1 MTSPTQPP
9 LPTNKWAGAEAT
21 VPLEVVPPRQG
32 DPVQPATEDKWSGA
46 EATQPFSA
54 VRQADPDATPIVSIR
69 WEGAEKT
76 QPMHAAGSTPDTG
89 MRAVP
94 TAHIHLT
101 EQFAPFSGHR
111 ARRGP
116 RLRDPTP
123 PTVGLPGST
132 SAPVDDLWHQQG
144 RSGALTGQVF
154 GDYEIGAILG
164 EGGMGIIYRARQRS
178 LSRRVAV
185 KTLASNVAQDPV
197 QRGRFELEA
206 RAAGL
211 IRSPHVVQVY
221 AAGSYN
227 DISYFVMEFIDGT
240 HLGAI
245 VAEHAEDDRN
255 IPPDTA
261 AEWVLHAARGLAAAG
276 LHGIVHRDIKPSN
289 LLITVDRVVKIAD
302 FGISKIQGQGDLTRT
317 GTAIGTPS
325 YVSPEQGR
333 GELCDQRTDI
343 YSLGVVFYELLTGR
357 KPFTG
362 DTPNAVIYQHNY
374 AEPRL
379 PREIDPG
386 IPDHYQAVVLKCLQK
401 DPAKRYQNATE
412 LLEDLERIKA
422 GNLSITAVFSA
433 KYGTGADDAMRRYLG
448 RGRRW
453 MAPTVAALVL
463 ISAGAFGGLWWW
475 QNDAGARAE
484 QRRQLE
490 HLRTELRGVL
500 DVATPL
506 PPSASADVDRLA
518 AWAGAQDPD
527 VVRWRLKLMKV
538 SELTGRLGR
547 LDEATLAS
555 AALAG
560 EAQADLNA
568 LTVLVGDSYP
578 GMDRWRTKLQSTAVE
593 LARLRDK
600 LGVLDRVANVTIA
613 QQEDLA
619 TEIGRFTSLAGD
631 KDADLGRW
639 RARIAA
645 TDVRLA
651 SLKSSL
657 VAYDDVSALRD
668 ATQSKQLAAQLDEY
682 LALRGPDHLD
692 EDGARWQQRVA
703 AERQRVDVLRTNLA
717 QLDQVAV
724 LSESTQARL
733 ATDLALYQPQVE
745 AKDSDLLR
753 WQRKLADAAR
763 VLTTLRANLAALDH
777 IDDLNGE
784 QLDAAR
790 RDLEVLRPLV
800 TGDDAQVKIWT
811 AALSLTEARL
821 KTHRAALAVLD
832 QPDEV
837 AISKAQQVA
846 AEAAIVELD
855 RRQILREES
864 KIAYRKRLIAESER
878 LADLRKSLAIA
889 DLPDIDITPGLVD
902 KVLLFGRLAG
912 SDDVDYVRWYGRV
925 VRAVQLR
932 DVLAALDVV
941 GPVPDRARDLLAE
954 YAVIMGPDDRR
965 VRQWRGKLDR
975 VTDLRR
981 ILSPLDRV
989 APAPLEGNA
998 RLAEL
1003 IALIGPF
1010 PGSEIWRGK
1019 LDRIHNLA
1027 GELTKEL
1034 SPTMIRLAPTARE
1047 HLALLGALV
1056 GTDEVQMRDWS
1067 KRLAYLAGP
1076 GQPRWAKSYMV
1087 DASGPKATLVLSGD
1101 PEITSEFRYIPPGEF
1116 VMGSPL
1122 DEAGRDEDE
1131 AQVRVTLTKGY
1142 WLGVQELRQDVWQRV
1157 MDQNPSMSPDAE
1169 HPVQRVT
1176 WGETQDFIK
1185 RINELVPGLDARLP
1199 TEAEWEHAARAGDA
1213 GAWQG
1218 PRGSVPVSELHQIS
1232 WFRGSEQSDFG
1243 VHSSGRRQPNGIQ
1256 LQDTQG
1262 NVWEWCA
1269 DRYGVYSPVPVVDP
1283 LGFESELRVARG
1295 GSWGDQAEHVR
1306 VANRVALPPQM
1317 RSGFLGLRLVAEASL
1332 PPEVRI
1338 GGSQDEESFED
1349 PTPPPSAPAPAVG
1362 APSSHTA
1369 VSSAPVP
1376 PAAAPAAL
1384 TRIPEQAL
1392 IQEVRTLPPGTPE
1405 MATSIPSTQ
1414 KTVEAIAA
1422 PDTVSPVPVVPVSTS
1437 LPSPAPT
1444 PDIGAV
1450 PAE

>member
-1 MTSPTQPP
+1 MPAASSE
-9 LPTNKWAGAEAT
+9 KWAGAE
-21 VPLEVVPPRQG
+21 V
-32 DPVQPATEDKWSGA
+32 
-46 EATQPFSA
+46 TQPFDA
-54 VRQADPDATPIVSIR
+54 VRQKDPDATPVVSIR
-69 WEGAEKT
+69 WEGSEKT
-76 QPMHAAGSTPDTG
+76 QPMSHGQLRS
-89 MRAVP
+89 VP
-94 TAHIHLT
+94 TAHIQLT
-101 EQFAPFSGHR
+101 EQFAPFAGNR
-111 ARRGP
+111 ARRGA
-116 RLRDPTP
+116 RLQDATP
-123 PTVGLPGST
+123 PTIGMDAAVE
-132 SAPVDDLWHQQG
+132 DLWHQQG

-178 LSRRVAV
+178 LKRRVAV

-227 DISYFVMEFIDGT
+227 DVSYFVMEFIDGT

-245 VAEHAEDDRN
+245 VAEHAEEDRS

-261 AEWVLHAARGLAAAG
+261 AEWVLHAARGLAAAAV
-276 LHGIVHRDIKPSN
+276 HGIVHRDIKPSN
-289 LLITVDRVVKIAD
+289 LLITLERVVKIAD

-333 GELCDQRTDI
+333 GELCDQRTDV

-379 PREIDPG
+379 PREINPA
-386 IPDHYQAVVLKCLQK
+386 IPEHYQAVVLKCLQK
-401 DPAKRYQNATE
+401 DPGKRYQNAPE
-412 LLEDLERIKA
+412 LVEDLERIKA

-453 MAPTVAALVL
+453 VAPTVAALVL
-463 ISAGAFGGLWWW
+463 VSASAIGGLWWW

-484 QRRQLE
+484 QRRQLD

-506 PPSASADVDRLA
+506 PPSASADIDRLA

-527 VVRWRLKLMKV
+527 VVRWRLKLTRV
-538 SELTGRLGR
+538 SELTARLGR

-593 LARLRDK
+593 LSRLRDK
-600 LGVLDRVANVTIA
+600 LGVLDRVANVTLA
-613 QQEDLA
+613 LQEDLA

-645 TDVRLA
+645 TDARLA
-651 SLKSSL
+651 TLKTSLI
-657 VAYDDVSALRD
+657 AYDDVNATRN

-703 AERQRVDVLRTNLA
+703 AERQRVDVLRTNLV

-733 ATDLALYQPQVE
+733 ATDLVLYQAQVE
-745 AKDSDLLR
+745 LNDADLLR

-763 VLTTLRANLAALDH
+763 VLTTLRASLAALDH
-777 IDDLNGE
+777 IDDLNGD
-784 QLDAAR
+784 QLDAAH

-800 TGDDAQVKIWT
+800 AGDDAQVKAWS
-811 AALSLTEARL
+811 AALSLTETRL
-821 KTHRAALAVLD
+821 KGHQAALAVLD
-832 QPDEV
+832 QADDV
-837 AISKAQQVA
+837 AITKTQQVA

-855 RRQILREES
+855 RRQILHEET
-864 KIAYRKRLIAESER
+864 KIGYRKRLILEAER
-878 LADLRKSLAIA
+878 LAELRKSLAVA
-889 DLPDIDITPGLVD
+889 DLPDIDISPGLVD
-902 KVLLFGRLAG
+902 KVLLYGRLAG
-912 SDDVDYVRWYGRV
+912 TDDVDYVRWYGRV

-932 DVLAALDVV
+932 DVLSALDVV

-954 YAVIMGPDDRR
+954 YASIMGPDDRR
-965 VRQWRGKLDR
+965 VRQWRAKLDR
-975 VTDLRR
+975 VADLRR
-981 ILSPLDRV
+981 VLSPLDRV
-989 APAPLEGNA
+989 APAPLEGHA

-1010 PGSEIWRGK
+1010 PGSDVWRGK
-1019 LDRIHNLA
+1019 LDRMQNLSE
-1027 GELTKEL
+1027 ELTKEL
-1034 SPTMIRLAPTARE
+1034 SPLVIRLAPMARE
-1047 HLALLGALV
+1047 HLALLGAMI
-1056 GTDEVQMRDWS
+1056 GTDEPQMRDWS

-1076 GQPRWAKSYMV
+1076 GQPRWAKSYSI
-1087 DASGPKATLVLSGD
+1087 DAAGPKATLVLAGE
-1101 PEITSEFRYIPPGEF
+1101 PEVTADFRYIPPGEF
-1116 VMGSPL
+1116 VMGSPI
-1122 DEAGRDEDE
+1122 DEAGRDSDE

-1157 MDQNPSMSPDAE
+1157 MESNPSLNPDPE
-1169 HPVQRVT
+1169 HPAQRVT
-1176 WGETQDFIK
+1176 WPETQAFIK
-1185 RINELVPGLDARLP
+1185 RFNDLVPGFDARLP

-1218 PRGSVPVSELHQIS
+1218 PRGSVALSDIRQIS
-1232 WFRGSEQSDFG
+1232 WFRGSEQADFG
-1243 VHSSGRRQPNGIQ
+1243 SHASGRRQPNGIS

-1295 GSWGDQAEHVR
+1295 GSWGDPAEHVR
-1306 VANRVALPPQM
+1306 VANRVALPPEM
-1317 RSGFLGLRLVAEASL
+1317 RSSFLGFRLAGDAAL
-1332 PPEVRI
+1332 PPDVRI
-1338 GGSQDEESFED
+1338 GGSQNEDAFED
-1349 PTPPPSAPAPAVG
+1349 PTPPPSFPQETVLPAVQPAAQPEKLKEPESTTAQVAPLPTPESGNLETVVAPASPVESAPTPPVPVSEVPAPA
-1362 APSSHTA
+1362 
-1369 VSSAPVP
+1369 
-1376 PAAAPAAL
+1376 L
-1384 TRIPEQAL
+1384 
-1392 IQEVRTLPPGTPE
+1392 
-1405 MATSIPSTQ
+1405 
-1414 KTVEAIAA
+1414 
-1422 PDTVSPVPVVPVSTS
+1422 
-1437 LPSPAPT
+1437 APT
-1444 PDIGAV
+1444 PVQV
-1450 PAE
+1450 PSNEILPVE